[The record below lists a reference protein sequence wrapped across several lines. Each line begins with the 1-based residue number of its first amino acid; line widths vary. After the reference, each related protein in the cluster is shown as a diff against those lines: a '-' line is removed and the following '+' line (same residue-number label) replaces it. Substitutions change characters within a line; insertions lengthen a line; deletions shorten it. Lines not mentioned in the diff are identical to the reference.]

1 MGRFLIR
8 ALGCADCGKVHII
21 TPNFATTSAGSGTR
35 ESVASD
41 ICKDEAFPTQLQPGV
56 RAPQVALITVAHT
69 KRPQCSQSVAET
81 GGTDFNE
88 KWDKV
93 SAIVKCHYRLGPRWL
108 DPLEGGSYRTL
119 RGIGES
125 GASWTTFYI
134 LTCTARSS
142 CHIEKCPIPWKNM
155 LFWLYFKI
163 CKIMFQ
169 TYFAA
174 KRMLIKQLYARF
186 KWPRCEGQLNQPMGS
201 IAPILNN
208 GMFSSLRPLS

>member
-1 MGRFLIR
+1 MQCFNITSRVVQGVWLNHWTLIYTGRTIGGLFLSIDFR
-8 ALGCADCGKVHII
+8 HVVY
-21 TPNFATTSAGSGTR
+21 TR
-35 ESVASD
+35 N
-41 ICKDEAFPTQLQPGV
+41 INC
-56 RAPQVALITVAHT
+56 ITVAEVQFSERYT
-69 KRPQCSQSVAET
+69 SQKCCCFMLAVWLQRSTFQDFGIHNMAEIVRHSGPYT
-81 GGTDFNE
+81 A
-88 KWDKV
+88 KA
-93 SAIVKCHYRLGPRWL
+93 SASPWIV
-108 DPLEGGSYRTL
+108 
-119 RGIGES
+119 GES

-142 CHIEKCPIPWKNM
+142 CHIEKCTMPWKNM

-208 GMFSSLRPLS
+208 GMFSS